1 VVFKLNVR
9 SNTGSAAP
17 SFFFFLSSVF
27 FVFFFSFCA
36 FIFIS
41 VVVGKESAPQTFF
54 YVFLLVSSTG
64 LRRCQGEFRVRYPFE
79 VSSGGEIVL

>member
-17 SFFFFLSSVF
+17 SFFFSFLVQF
-27 FVFFFSFCA
+27 FLFFSFLSVR
-36 FIFIS
+36 FFIS

>member
-1 VVFKLNVR
+1 MPQ
-9 SNTGSAAP
+9 P
-17 SFFFFLSSVF
+17 SFFLFELGFLCFFLSVRF
-27 FVFFFSFCA
+27 
-36 FIFIS
+36 FIS

-64 LRRCQGEFRVRYPFE
+64 LRRCQGEFRVRYPFK